1 MQYVMNNSSKN
12 TLLKFF
18 SGHLDRIYCGKQ
30 HLMNSLPALADQAQF
45 SDLKLAIMELR
56 DDVRKQ
62 IDRMNEIYE
71 LLYLDRNEEGCVG
84 MTALLQE
91 MFEGID
97 THRGEKP
104 FCDLSLIFYLQNI
117 ESIEATSFQML
128 RLAASKLGHEGVNQL
143 LRESFDEA
151 KEDRGLLLQISQKF
165 MALKGLNAN

>member
-1 MQYVMNNSSKN
+1 MSNPAKN

-18 SGHLDRIYCGKQ
+18 SGHLDRIYCGKE
-30 HLMNSLPALADQAQF
+30 HLLNSLLALADHAHF
-45 SDLKLAIMELR
+45 TDLKLAILELR

-62 IDRMNEIYE
+62 IDRMNEIYKVLHLE
-71 LLYLDRNEEGCVG
+71 RNEAGCVG

-97 THRGEKP
+97 THKGEKP
-104 FCDLSLIFYLQNI
+104 LCDLSLTFYLQNI

-128 RLAASKLGHEGVNQL
+128 RLTALKLENDYVDQL

-165 MALKGLNAN
+165 MALKGFNAN

>member
-1 MQYVMNNSSKN
+1 MNDSAKN

-18 SGHLDRIYCGKQ
+18 SGHLDRIYCGKE
-30 HLMNSLPALADQAQF
+30 HLVNSMPVLADHANF
-45 SDLKLAIMELR
+45 KDLRLAILELR

-62 IDRMNEIYE
+62 IDRMNEIYD
-71 LLYLDRNEEGCVG
+71 LLQLERTEAGCIG
-84 MTALLQE
+84 MISLLQE

-97 THRGEKP
+97 THKGEKP

-117 ESIEATSFQML
+117 ESIETTSFQML
-128 RLAASKLGHEGVNQL
+128 RLAASKLEHKGVDQL

-165 MALKGLNAN
+165 LALKGLNA

>member
-1 MQYVMNNSSKN
+1 MNDSAKN

-18 SGHLDRIYCGKQ
+18 SGHLDRIYCGKE
-30 HLMNSLPALADQAQF
+30 HLLDSLPALASQAHF
-45 SDLKLAIMELR
+45 SDLKLAILELR

-71 LLYLDRNEEGCVG
+71 MLQLERNEAGCVG
-84 MTALLQE
+84 MISLLQE

-97 THRGEKP
+97 SHRGEKP

-117 ESIEATSFQML
+117 ESIETISFQML
-128 RLAASKLGHEGVNQL
+128 RLTASKLGHEGVNQL

-151 KEDRGLLLQISQKF
+151 KEDRGLLLQIGEKF
-165 MALKGLNAN
+165 IALRGLNAN

>member
-1 MQYVMNNSSKN
+1 MNDSAKN

-18 SGHLDRIYCGKQ
+18 SGHLDRIYCGKE
-30 HLMNSLPALADQAQF
+30 HLVNSMPALADQAQF
-45 SDLKLAIMELR
+45 NDLKLAILELR

-62 IDRMNEIYE
+62 MDRMNEIYD
-71 LLYLDRNEEGCVG
+71 LLQIKRNEAGCVG
-84 MTALLQE
+84 MASLLQE

-97 THRGEKP
+97 THKGEKP
-104 FCDLSLIFYLQNI
+104 YCDLSLMFYLQNI

-128 RLAASKLGHEGVNQL
+128 RLTASKLENEDVNQL

>member
-1 MQYVMNNSSKN
+1 MNNSAKN

-18 SGHLDRIYCGKQ
+18 SGHLDRIYCGKE
-30 HLMNSLPALADQAQF
+30 HLLNSLPTLADQAHF
-45 SDLKLAIMELR
+45 GDLKLAILELR

-71 LLYLDRNEEGCVG
+71 LLHLDRNEAGCVG
-84 MTALLQE
+84 MTALLHE

-97 THRGEKP
+97 THKGEKP
-104 FCDLSLIFYLQNI
+104 YCDLSLMFYLQNI
-117 ESIEATSFQML
+117 ESIETTSFQML
-128 RLAASKLGHEGVNQL
+128 RLTAAKLEHEGVNQL

-165 MALKGLNAN
+165 MALKGAV